1 MRGPYSERYDGMQL
15 KIESKKLK
23 SGKCQVKFFTK
34 GMLEEDFY
42 GYALVAGEKPLV
54 EVVREIKTK
63 LIRVGSINS
72 YYQQNLFSIKRDRM
86 PEEDFVIFKA
96 WQKKWN
102 DLICKISISY
112 MVRFKG
118 TD

>member
-1 MRGPYSERYDGMQL
+1 MRGPYSERYDGMQI

-34 GMLEEDFY
+34 GLLEEDFY
-42 GYALVAGEKPLV
+42 GYALVEGEKPLT

-63 LIRVGSINS
+63 LSKVGSINS
-72 YYQQNLFSIKRDRM
+72 FYQQNLYSIKRNKM

-96 WQKKWN
+96 
-102 DLICKISISY
+102 
-112 MVRFKG
+112 
-118 TD
+118 